1 MKKGDKI
8 AAVLILILIIA
19 SCAGVF
25 IYHSY
30 VKGSHKI
37 AVIKQD
43 GKIIDTIDL
52 TKMKTT
58 KELTVKYN
66 KSHYNLI
73 EIENGKIRIKDA
85 DCPDKIC
92 VKTGWISEPGQSI
105 ICLPHKLIIKI
116 EGNNSKYDD
125 ISS

>member
-8 AAVLILILIIA
+8 AAILILILIIT
-19 SCAGVF
+19 SFAGVF
-25 IYHSY
+25 IYRSH

-37 AVIKQD
+37 AIIKQD
-43 GKIIDTIDL
+43 GKILNTIDL
-52 TKMKTT
+52 TKVTT
-58 KELTVKYN
+58 KKQITVKYN
-66 KSHYNLI
+66 KSHYNVI
-73 EIENGKIRIKDA
+73 EIETGKIRIKDA

-105 ICLPHKLIIKI
+105 ICLPHELIIKI

>member
-8 AAVLILILIIA
+8 VIVLILIAIIA

-30 VKGSHKI
+30 VKSPHKI
-37 AVIKQD
+37 AVIKQE
-43 GKIIDTIDL
+43 GKIVNTIDL
-52 TKMKTT
+52 TKVKST
-58 KELTVKYN
+58 KQLTIKYS

-73 EIENGKIRIKDA
+73 EMENGKIRIKDA

-116 EGNNSKYDD
+116 EGKNPKYDD